1 MRLGAATDIGKMRK
15 LNEDSYFVYRNENLL
30 GGMVADGLGG
40 QNAGEVASAMAAKI
54 VKEHII
60 NEFNPDMDYGIA
72 PMVKGKTEAT
82 VLGGWTWN
90 INANCKKPELAYDL
104 LQYLNSEKGDSILAV
119 EGKASARKDYDY
131 VKSLEGKDKLK
142 VFAEELS
149 YTKARPAVIN
159 EKAIDELIINA
170 ILEVDYGQSS
180 AEDALTS
187 LAQKLN
193 ENIASNYQ

>member
-1 MRLGAATDIGKMRK
+1 MRRYFILTTKKCRIYAAFGVSQTPI
-15 LNEDSYFVYRNENLL
+15 
-30 GGMVADGLGG
+30 
-40 QNAGEVASAMAAKI
+40 
-54 VKEHII
+54 
-60 NEFNPDMDYGIA
+60 
-72 PMVKGKTEAT
+72 
-82 VLGGWTWN
+82 
-90 INANCKKPELAYDL
+90 
-104 LQYLNSEKGDSILAV
+104 
-119 EGKASARKDYDY
+119 
-131 VKSLEGKDKLK
+131 KSLEGKDKLK

>member
-1 MRLGAATDIGKMRK
+1 MKVFANGEAT
-15 LNEDSYFVYRNENLL
+15 FLL
-30 GGMVADGLGG
+30 GGDWCSM
-40 QNAGEVASAMAAKI
+40 EVENI
-54 VKEHII
+54 
-60 NEFNPDMDYGIA
+60 NPDLDYGIA

-90 INANCKKPELAYDL
+90 INTNCKDPELAYDL
-104 LQYLNSEKGDSILAV
+104 IQYLNSEKGDSLLGV
-119 EGKASARKDYDY
+119 EGKISARKDFDYD
-131 VKSLEGKDKLK
+131 KALEGKDKLK
-142 VFAEELS
+142 AFTEELP
-149 YTKARPAVIN
+149 YTEARPAVIN
-159 EKAIDELIINA
+159 EKSIDELITNA

>member
-1 MRLGAATDIGKMRK
+1 
-15 LNEDSYFVYRNENLL
+15 
-30 GGMVADGLGG
+30 
-40 QNAGEVASAMAAKI
+40 
-54 VKEHII
+54 
-60 NEFNPDMDYGIA
+60 MDYGIA

-104 LQYLNSEKGDSILAV
+104 IQYLNSEKGDSIMSV

-131 VKSLEGKDKLK
+131 AKALEVK

>member
-1 MRLGAATDIGKMRK
+1 MKYI
-15 LNEDSYFVYRNENLL
+15 
-30 GGMVADGLGG
+30 
-40 QNAGEVASAMAAKI
+40 
-54 VKEHII
+54 
-60 NEFNPDMDYGIA
+60 
-72 PMVKGKTEAT
+72 
-82 VLGGWTWN
+82 
-90 INANCKKPELAYDL
+90 ELSFDREIELMIKY
-104 LQYLNSEKGDSILAV
+104 Q
-119 EGKASARKDYDY
+119 
-131 VKSLEGKDKLK
+131 